1 MASRPAPVSLN
12 PRTGVRV
19 SLNASELAALVGM
32 HAYKSAEEA
41 LVDAWRRFDP
51 SSFCAAQKRAGVRVR
66 TVAQTLRSA
75 PEAVSRSVRTAVQAS
90 SEASASCV
98 VDRVLQQPLLKVDQ
112 DAVARVAA
120 SVRLVAQQV
129 AIAASA
135 ASAASA
141 KDTGETLRETLR
153 ESSAQQTLRESGAQQ
168 ALRAAVQSMTCDAQV
183 VDRVVEKLQK
193 LAAERTLDTGPFT
206 VTDTQVAKV
215 LAGPRVAECKVTAAA
230 VASAVNMQR
239 GSRHEEDGVQL
250 YERAT
255 GLVVH
260 SKNNCTYVRTLL
272 QVQATRAT
280 GNDSEGEQSEGE
292 TSESDDDEDTES
304 GHGSEYGDGS
314 KLGTEFGSDD
324 AFSDAY
330 TVVLCGKVDG
340 LVGPSSSKS
349 EGNKTAAAGKVVEV
363 KCRRGRFFENI
374 PLYEQ
379 VQVHAYMFLTRR
391 KSCDLVQKFGQQIRI
406 TPVEFDRK
414 FWAGVCGRAVLA
426 ARDLLLVRQSTRQQ
440 DSLLRAAAAK
450 QQQHQQTL

>member
-1 MASRPAPVSLN
+1 MALRPARVSLN

-51 SSFCAAQKRAGVRVR
+51 SSFCAAQKRAGVRIR

-75 PEAVSRSVRTAVQAS
+75 PEAVSHSVRTAVRAS
-90 SEASASCV
+90 SEASASGV

-135 ASAASA
+135 ESA

-272 QVQATRAT
+272 QVRAATRAT
-280 GNDSEGEQSEGE
+280 SNDSEGEQSEGE

-304 GHGSEYGDGS
+304 EHGSEYGDGS